1 MFFCANGAN
10 SRYRLRQEK
19 KCVRQLICHKH
30 QTNVKTHPFTR
41 FVYALGELK
50 LPIFGFVG
58 LECLFYVPVKVN
70 PDLPNPRLQVGIGS
84 GWNTKPNFFPWA
96 T

>member
-1 MFFCANGAN
+1 MEQTAVIVYA
-10 SRYRLRQEK
+10 RE
-19 KCVRQLICHKH
+19 KCVRHLDPADLS
-30 QTNVKTHPFTR
+30 QTSNQCKTHPFTR

-70 PDLPNPRLQVGIGS
+70 PDLPNPRLRLGLVLDGIQNLIFSPGQR
-84 GWNTKPNFFPWA
+84 N
-96 T
+96 